1 MKNVYK
7 KLVTGF
13 LFMFMFWATLIAQ
26 NINISGKVV
35 DDTGLEVIGANIR
48 IKGNANV
55 GTITDMEGKYT
66 ISAKANDV
74 LIFSFIGMASQE
86 IAVKGRTV
94 IDVKLK
100 QDNKVLDEV
109 VVIGYGTSKRSD
121 LTGSVVSVK
130 SDDIMK
136 TPTSDVTQALAGR
149 VAGVQVIQSEGG
161 PGASVSIRVRGG
173 ISITQSNE
181 PLYIIDGFP
190 REDGMSNLDPGE
202 IESID
207 ILKDASATAIYGAR
221 GANGV
226 VVITTKSG
234 GKNGSKLD
242 VNFDT
247 YIGFAKIAK
256 KLPVLSSKV
265 FAILDY
271 ERNLYFNGEDGV
283 NRFQNLYGSFMEI
296 DENYSDRG
304 IDWQEE
310 VLGRTT
316 TSQNYRINVSGGNKD
331 TSFSMG
337 YAYFKNLGAMV
348 YSGDEKHNISLNV
361 SHKGGKRLSVN
372 ARLNFTQQKIYGMGT
387 SEGNARFN
395 KMEHIIQYRPIAGI
409 TGTEQGLLEGEDPL
423 LVDDESNPM
432 QNPLISAEQETDD
445 RTARTFQ
452 INGGLNFRISK
463 RWTFKSSL
471 GTRYYILRR
480 DRFYGELSAIA
491 KRSSINGSIQYS
503 ENGSFQTS
511 NVFNYEYKTKKQK
524 FIAMFGQEWVS
535 KWTQWVNS
543 TVTNFP
549 NNDIG
554 LNDTSIGT
562 PGTITSNVNY
572 DDKLLSFF
580 SRFNYNF
587 KERYLVTA
595 TVRADGSSK
604 FSKNHKW
611 GFFPSV
617 SAAWRLSEEDFIKRL
632 DVFSDLKLRAGYG
645 LAGNN
650 RIASYASLSLLSSAT
665 YPSDTSMSPGYAPS
679 AIPSENLQWESNKT
693 FNLGIDFGF
702 FDQRLTISP
711 EFYLNKSSHLLLNSK
726 VPASSGY
733 TTMLRNIGR
742 TRNVGVD
749 LSVSSVNI
757 QNDNLTWST
766 DFNMSFNRNRIE
778 ALSGEDYFLE
788 EAKFGFNQNTHKIA
802 VGEPI
807 GQFYGFKT
815 LGLYEVDD
823 FNYDPSTG
831 TYTLKDGVPV
841 RDGVQPGS
849 WKFADV
855 NNDGIVNDNDRTVI
869 GNANPI
875 VYGGLNNSI
884 SYKGFDFSFFFTYS
898 IGGEVLNA
906 TKLNNTL
913 IGGTNRNALDL
924 ANSSHRWMT
933 IDSEGNKVT
942 DPEMLKQINQGKTV
956 ASVADLQQGSYYV
969 HSWAVENASF
979 LRLSNL
985 TLGYTFP
992 RSMLRNWSIK
1002 KLRLYFTSSNL
1013 FIVTPYTGF
1022 DPEVSTKGNNLTP
1035 GVDFGAYPRNR
1046 SFVFGLNVTL

>member
-1 MKNVYK
+1 
-7 KLVTGF
+7 
-13 LFMFMFWATLIAQ
+13 
-26 NINISGKVV
+26 
-35 DDTGLEVIGANIR
+35 
-48 IKGNANV
+48 
-55 GTITDMEGKYT
+55 
-66 ISAKANDV
+66 
-74 LIFSFIGMASQE
+74 
-86 IAVKGRTV
+86 
-94 IDVKLK
+94 
-100 QDNKVLDEV
+100 
-109 VVIGYGTSKRSD
+109 
-121 LTGSVVSVK
+121 
-130 SDDIMK
+130 
-136 TPTSDVTQALAGR
+136 
-149 VAGVQVIQSEGG
+149 
-161 PGASVSIRVRGG
+161 
-173 ISITQSNE
+173 
-181 PLYIIDGFP
+181 
-190 REDGMSNLDPGE
+190 
-202 IESID
+202 
-207 ILKDASATAIYGAR
+207 
-221 GANGV
+221 
-226 VVITTKSG
+226 
-234 GKNGSKLD
+234 
-242 VNFDT
+242 
-247 YIGFAKIAK
+247 
-256 KLPVLSSKV
+256 
-265 FAILDY
+265 
-271 ERNLYFNGEDGV
+271 
-283 NRFQNLYGSFMEI
+283 
-296 DENYSDRG
+296 
-304 IDWQEE
+304 
-310 VLGRTT
+310 
-316 TSQNYRINVSGGNKD
+316 
-331 TSFSMG
+331 
-337 YAYFKNLGAMV
+337 
-348 YSGDEKHNISLNV
+348 
-361 SHKGGKRLSVN
+361 
-372 ARLNFTQQKIYGMGT
+372 
-387 SEGNARFN
+387 
-395 KMEHIIQYRPIAGI
+395 
-409 TGTEQGLLEGEDPL
+409 
-423 LVDDESNPM
+423 
-432 QNPLISAEQETDD
+432 
-445 RTARTFQ
+445 
-452 INGGLNFRISK
+452 
-463 RWTFKSSL
+463 
-471 GTRYYILRR
+471 
-480 DRFYGELSAIA
+480 
-491 KRSSINGSIQYS
+491 
-503 ENGSFQTS
+503 
-511 NVFNYEYKTKKQK
+511 
-524 FIAMFGQEWVS
+524 MFGQEWVS
-535 KWTQWVNS
+535 RWTQWVNS

-554 LNDTSIGT
+554 LNDTSVGT

-617 SAAWRLSEEDFIKRL
+617 SAAWRLSEEDFIKKL

-693 FNLGIDFGF
+693 FNMGIDFGF

-749 LSVSSVNI
+749 FSVSSVNI

-788 EAKFGFNQNTHKIA
+788 EAEFGFNQNTHKIA

-884 SYKGFDFSFFFTYS
+884 SYKGFDLSFFFTYS

-942 DPEMLKQINQGKTV
+942 DPELLKQINQGKAV

-979 LRLSNL
+979 IRLSNL